1 MTQQTGQSQRQT
13 TEQIRA
19 VQAWDAIIEIEQEYP
34 SVTGK
39 YGTLARGLPAMIQ
52 TNGLAVTAAF
62 LASKPLPKKED
73 KEQNR
78 DKNREFERM
87 LVHLGNRLKSAGLT
101 QYDLM
106 AFIRTASTDQYRRA
120 TAELITYATWLKRYA
135 EAKGWKSSEGE

>member
-1 MTQQTGQSQRQT
+1 MTQKTGQSQRQT

-19 VQAWDAIIEIEQEYP
+19 VQAWDAITEIEREYP

-62 LASKPLPKKED
+62 LASKPLGEKE
-73 KEQNR
+73 
-78 DKNREFERM
+78 KNREHERV
-87 LVHLGNRLKSAGLT
+87 LTHLGARLHFVLGSGS
-101 QYDLM
+101 DLM

>member
-1 MTQQTGQSQRQT
+1 MTQREGQSQRQT

-19 VQAWDAIIEIEQEYP
+19 VQAWDAIIDIQDNYP
-34 SVTGK
+34 NAAGK

-62 LASKPLPKKED
+62 LASKPLGE
-73 KEQNR
+73 R
-78 DKNREFERM
+78 DKNREHERI
-87 LVHLGNRLKSAGLT
+87 LAHLGTRLQFVLSSS
-101 QYDLM
+101 DLM
-106 AFIRTASTDQYRRA
+106 TFIRSASTDQYRRA